1 MTAAARRPPPLTPEW
16 IPFEIAFEHT
26 HLWRWVIL
34 SLLLHVF
41 AILLFGAPSGGSREG
56 RAMWGSLQVMLQKRV
71 EPPPPSP
78 PKASE
83 VKPEAPPGPTAR
95 ETVAPPAPIDSF
107 PPLLDRLPALE
118 PLPQIA
124 PPLVVPPPT
133 EVQVVPVPPPPPKP
147 AVQAEPPPPEPPA
160 PAPPIP
166 TPLLQPIQPAIEAPR
181 LPAIER
187 APEIRIPAE
196 SPPIPAP
203 LLQPMPQVQERSLL
217 PPIER
222 APTIQA
228 PAPPA
233 PPPPAEIPRPEVT
246 RPVPQPEAVRPARP
260 EPARPEAVRPEA
272 VRPEAAR
279 PERAKPEAVKPEAAR
294 PEAIRPETLPGREPA
309 AQPAPAE
316 SPFRRRDEPP
326 SSTYDPTKPSID
338 PEALRKRAGELTREG
353 MGQRALLPFPLPPV
367 EKPKSKLEAAIENA
381 RKPDCRDAYKGLG
394 LAAVVPLIAN
404 EFGEGTCRW

>member
-1 MTAAARRPPPLTPEW
+1 MPAAIARRPPPLTPEW

-56 RAMWGSLQVMLQKRV
+56 RAMWGSLQVMLQRRV
-71 EPPPPSP
+71 EPPAPAQPKPPE
-78 PKASE
+78 AQ
-83 VKPEAPPGPTAR
+83 PEAPKGPAAR
-95 ETVAPPAPIDSF
+95 EAEAPSPMIDSF
-107 PPLLDRLPALE
+107 PPLLDRLPVPE
-118 PLPQIA
+118 PLPEIA

-147 AVQAEPPPPEPPA
+147 AAAPEPPPPEPPA

-166 TPLLQPIQPAIEAPR
+166 APLLQPIQPAIEAPR

-187 APEIRIPAE
+187 APEIRVPAE
-196 SPPIPAP
+196 APPIPAQ
-203 LLQPMPQVQERSLL
+203 LLQPLPQVQERSQL

-222 APTIQA
+222 APTIAVPAA
-228 PAPPA
+228 PAVPA
-233 PPPPAEIPRPEVT
+233 MPEVVRPTPSPEVSQPAAKVPEPARPEVS
-246 RPVPQPEAVRPARP
+246 RPEAARP
-260 EPARPEAVRPEA
+260 EPARPAAPKPETA
-272 VRPEAAR
+272 RPEAAR
-279 PERAKPEAVKPEAAR
+279 PEAPPAR
-294 PEAIRPETLPGREPA
+294 GPA
-309 AQPAPAE
+309 TQPAPTE
-316 SPFRRRDEPP
+316 SPFRRRDEPAG
-326 SSTYDPTKPSID
+326 TYDPTKPSLD
-338 PEALRKRAGELTREG
+338 PDAFRKRAGELTREG
-353 MGQRALLPFPLPPV
+353 LGQRALLPFPLPPV
-367 EKPKSKLEAAIENA
+367 DKPKTKLETAIENA